1 MHQLCAMRPTAIL
14 LTTLLVMLSTRII
27 RYLLLHESQRMPLDR
42 WDESSDSFDDREYPD
57 EADLDDGSADTIV
70 CPHCGADV
78 YEDADQCPEC
88 GMFLLAD
95 TRVWSS
101 RSLWWI
107 VLGLLGVVAA
117 ILALVLGL

>member
-1 MHQLCAMRPTAIL
+1 
-14 LTTLLVMLSTRII
+14 
-27 RYLLLHESQRMPLDR
+27 MPAAN

-57 EADLDDGSADTIV
+57 EDDLDDGSTDTVV

-88 GMFLLAD
+88 GMFLLSD

-101 RSLWWI
+101 KSLGWI
-107 VLGLLGVVAA
+107 ALGLLGVIAA